1 MKPLE
6 GELAKYR
13 YQAIPEIP
21 TFTGEYADLSD
32 GIHTQLTQIKIG
44 GAIGF
49 VTFDCIQHFEPK
61 TRRALKTPF
70 EMPEAVFMFCDSI
83 LVFDHIYQTVKI
95 VSHVYLPDGSDP
107 STLPSVYEQAVAKI
121 KNLSQLLAR
130 PDVPLPPQPPIKL
143 GNESVSNVGKAGY
156 KGFVTKLKEHIVKG
170 DIIQAV
176 PSQRLSRPTTLHPF
190 NAYRHLRQ
198 VNPSPYM
205 FYLNC
210 GDVQLVGAS
219 PETLCKVEN
228 RKVYNHAIAGTVK
241 RGKTPAGMFWYQFIF
256 GINRIHVLFPIP
268 RRFAPRKGAASQRKG
283 PGRAYHA
290 G

>member
-1 MKPLE
+1 
-6 GELAKYR
+6 
-13 YQAIPEIP
+13 
-21 TFTGEYADLSD
+21 
-32 GIHTQLTQIKIG
+32 
-44 GAIGF
+44 
-49 VTFDCIQHFEPK
+49 
-61 TRRALKTPF
+61 
-70 EMPEAVFMFCDSI
+70 MFCDSI

-95 VSHVYLPDGSDP
+95 VSHVYLPDSSD
-107 STLPSVYEQAVAKI
+107 SSSISSIYDQAVAKVE
-121 KNLSQLLAR
+121 KLSQQLAS
-130 PDVPLPPQPPIKL
+130 PNTPLPPQPPIQR

-156 KGFVTKLKEHIVKG
+156 EGFVTKLKEHIVKG

-176 PSQRLSRPTTLHPF
+176 PSQRLSRPTSLHPF

-241 RGKTPAGMFWYQFIF
+241 RGKTPAGQ
-256 GINRIHVLFPIP
+256 
-268 RRFAPRKGAASQRKG
+268 
-283 PGRAYHA
+283 
-290 G
+290 